1 MRRNII
7 ETGMGAV
14 VILVAGFFLVFS
26 YGVTEHT
33 PAEGYDVVAKF
44 NAIDGLAVGS
54 DVRIAGVK
62 VGTVVDQ
69 TIDQKEYRAVVRMTI
84 DPDVKLGKDTLVRIS
99 SAGLLGGKYVK
110 LEPGAA
116 EAEDVLK
123 DGGLL
128 KNTKD
133 VVSLE
138 ELLGKVIFLVTGD
151 EGSRQ

>member
-1 MRRNII
+1 VRRNII

-14 VILVAGFFLVFS
+14 VILVAVSFLVFS

-33 PAEGYDVVAKF
+33 PAQGYDVVAKF

-62 VGTVVDQ
+62 VGTVTGQ
-69 TIDQKEYRAVVRMTI
+69 RIDQKEYRAIVTMKI
-84 DPDVKLGKDTLVRIS
+84 DPEVKLAKDTLVRIS
-99 SAGLLGGKYVK
+99 SAGLLGGKYIK

-116 EAEDVLK
+116 KDILK

-128 KNTKD
+128 TNTKD

-151 EGSRQ
+151 EGARK

>member
-1 MRRNII
+1 MRRNLI

-14 VILVAGFFLVFS
+14 VILVAVFFLVFS
-26 YGVTEHT
+26 YSATEQT
-33 PAEGYDVVAKF
+33 PTEGYDVIAKF

-62 VGTVVDQ
+62 VGTVIDQ
-69 TIDQKEYRAVVRMTI
+69 TIDQKEYRAIVRMKI
-84 DPDVKLGKDTLVRIS
+84 NPDVRLAKDTLVRIS

-110 LEPGAA
+110 LEPGA
-116 EAEDVLK
+116 EKEVLP

-128 KNTKD
+128 TNTKD

-151 EGSRQ
+151 EGARQ